1 MSQLLFDTNALIFY
15 TTLDRRIGKKT
26 IALLNRSELFYSPLS
41 LIELKLKN
49 RRATRPSPDLQL
61 EELSFLGI
69 DELQVD
75 SKVAENLLDL
85 ETSDPF
91 DLALVAQAKHRGML
105 FLTSDQRILS
115 SGLTFVRDLT
125 D

>member
-1 MSQLLFDTNALIFY
+1 MNQLLFDSNALIFY

-49 RRATRPSPDLQL
+49 RKATKPSPELQL
-61 EELSFLGI
+61 EELDSLGI
-69 DELQVD
+69 DELKVD
-75 SKVAENLLDL
+75 SGVAANLLDL

-91 DLALVAQAKHRGML
+91 DLALVAQAK
-105 FLTSDQRILS
+105 
-115 SGLTFVRDLT
+115 
-125 D
+125 

>member
-1 MSQLLFDTNALIFY
+1 LNQLLFDSNALIFY

-49 RRATRPSPDLQL
+49 RKATKPSPELQL
-61 EELSFLGI
+61 EELDSLGI
-69 DELQVD
+69 DELKVD
-75 SKVAENLLDL
+75 SGVAANLLDL

-91 DLALVAQAKHRGML
+91 DLALVAQAKQRGML
-105 FLTSDQRILS
+105 FLTSDQRILN

>member
-1 MSQLLFDTNALIFY
+1 MNQLLFDSNALIFY

-49 RRATRPSPDLQL
+49 RKATKPSPELQI
-61 EELSFLGI
+61 EELDSLGI
-69 DELQVD
+69 DELKVD
-75 SKVAENLLDL
+75 SGVAANLLDL

-91 DLALVAQAKHRGML
+91 DLALVAQAKQRGML
-105 FLTSDQRILS
+105 FLTSDQRILN

>member
-1 MSQLLFDTNALIFY
+1 
-15 TTLDRRIGKKT
+15 
-26 IALLNRSELFYSPLS
+26 
-41 LIELKLKN
+41 
-49 RRATRPSPDLQL
+49 LQL

-91 DLALVAQAKHRGML
+91 DLALVAQAKQRGML
-105 FLTSDQRILS
+105 FLTSDQRILN

>member
-1 MSQLLFDTNALIFY
+1 MNQLLFDSNALIFY

-49 RRATRPSPDLQL
+49 RKATKPSPELQL
-61 EELSFLGI
+61 EELDSLGI
-69 DELQVD
+69 DELKVD
-75 SKVAENLLDL
+75 SGVAANLLDL

-91 DLALVAQAKHRGML
+91 DLALVAQAKQRGML
-105 FLTSDQRILS
+105 FLTSDQRILN

>member
-1 MSQLLFDTNALIFY
+1 MNQLLFDSNALIFY

-49 RRATRPSPDLQL
+49 RKATKPSPELQL
-61 EELSFLGI
+61 EELDSLGI
-69 DELQVD
+69 DELKVD
-75 SKVAENLLDL
+75 SGVAANLLDL

-91 DLALVAQAKHRGML
+91 DLALVAQAKQRGML
-105 FLTSDQRILS
+105 FLTSDQRILN
-115 SGLTFVRDLT
+115 SGLTIVRDLT

>member
-85 ETSDPF
+85 GTSDPF
-91 DLALVAQAKHRGML
+91 DLALVAQAKQRGML

>member
-1 MSQLLFDTNALIFY
+1 MNQLLFDSNALIFY

-41 LIELKLKN
+41 LIELKLRN
-49 RRATRPSPDLQL
+49 RKATKPSPELQL
-61 EELSFLGI
+61 EELDSLGI
-69 DELQVD
+69 DELKVD
-75 SKVAENLLDL
+75 SGVAANLLDL

-91 DLALVAQAKHRGML
+91 DLALVAQAKQRGML
-105 FLTSDQRILS
+105 FLTSDQRILN

>member
-1 MSQLLFDTNALIFY
+1 MSQLLFDTNALVFY

-41 LIELKLKN
+41 LIELSLKN
-49 RRATRPSPDLQL
+49 RRSTRPSPELQIQEL
-61 EELSFLGI
+61 ESLGI
-69 DELQVD
+69 EELQVD
-75 SKVAENLLDL
+75 SGVAANLLEL
-85 ETSDPF
+85 ETLDPF

-105 FLTSDQRILS
+105 FLTSDQRILNS
-115 SGLTFVRDLT
+115 DLKFVRDLT

>member
-1 MSQLLFDTNALIFY
+1 MSQLLFDTNALVFY

-41 LIELKLKN
+41 LIELSLKN
-49 RRATRPSPDLQL
+49 RRSTRPSPELQIQEL
-61 EELSFLGI
+61 ESLGI
-69 DELQVD
+69 EELQVD
-75 SKVAENLLDL
+75 SGVAANLLEL
-85 ETSDPF
+85 ETLDTF

-105 FLTSDQRILS
+105 FLTSDQRILNS
-115 SGLTFVRDLT
+115 DLKFVRDLT

>member
-1 MSQLLFDTNALIFY
+1 MNQLLFDSNALIFY

-41 LIELKLKN
+41 LIELKLRN
-49 RRATRPSPDLQL
+49 RKATKPSPELQI
-61 EELSFLGI
+61 EELDSLGI
-69 DELQVD
+69 DELKVD
-75 SKVAENLLDL
+75 SGVAANLLDL

-91 DLALVAQAKHRGML
+91 DLALVAQAKQRGML
-105 FLTSDQRILS
+105 FLTSDQRILN

>member
-1 MSQLLFDTNALIFY
+1 LSQLLFDTKALIFY
-15 TTLDRRIGKKT
+15 ATLDRRIGKKT

-91 DLALVAQAKHRGML
+91 DLALVAQAKQRGML

>member
-1 MSQLLFDTNALIFY
+1 MNQLLFDSNALIFY

-49 RRATRPSPDLQL
+49 RKATKPSPELQL
-61 EELSFLGI
+61 EELDSLGV
-69 DELQVD
+69 DELKVD
-75 SKVAENLLDL
+75 SGVAANLLDL

-91 DLALVAQAKHRGML
+91 DLALVAQAKQRGML
-105 FLTSDQRILS
+105 FLTSDQRILN